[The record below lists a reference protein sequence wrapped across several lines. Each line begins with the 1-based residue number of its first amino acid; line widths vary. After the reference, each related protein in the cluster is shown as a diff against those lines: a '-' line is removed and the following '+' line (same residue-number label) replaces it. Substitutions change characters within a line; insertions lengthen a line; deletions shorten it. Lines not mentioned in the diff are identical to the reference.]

1 MVKHSQAWESST
13 QDSRSMPKTLSS
25 SRILLQAR
33 GLLQEPEDGT
43 NSACQAWMV
52 AAWLWTLGAG
62 PIRAVLSVSSTSVAM
77 YVVCCHDSSDGI
89 FIGPSLW
96 SSPSSSPSS
105 PSRRPESQ
113 LLPSKSARHRFQ
125 EQSSAGMSPSPFHVF
140 SCWWGCKIHWVSM
153 YLTVFCENAFRIF
166 RHIN

>member
-96 SSPSSSPSS
+96 SSPPSSPSS

-113 LLPSKSARHRFQ
+113 LVPV
-125 EQSSAGMSPSPFHVF
+125 EQVSTTASFPGAKQRWNVTKPF
-140 SCWWGCKIHWVSM
+140 SCWGCKIDWVSM